1 MEIVLFILY
10 AIALMLQIFL
20 LGRAVKYPGSASWT
34 DLYATEIISALAAF
48 LLFLYYETL
57 SGLHSTAYS
66 SEAFCSLIAAAV
78 FSGMLAI
85 SSMIGAARG
94 AKEN

>member
-1 MEIVLFILY
+1 MLSNPEMWAYVL
-10 AIALMLQIFL
+10 
-20 LGRAVKYPGSASWT
+20 V
-34 DLYATEIISALAAF
+34 
-48 LLFLYYETL
+48 
-57 SGLHSTAYS
+57 
-66 SEAFCSLIAAAV
+66 IAAAV